1 MSSTN
6 IYLIEVLTAFKIIIM
21 SLLFSDEI
29 ISLNKGRN
37 DPQTIKEEEEEII
50 ITTVR
55 KDDEENNGRWTKSFV
70 DKKLR

>member
-1 MSSTN
+1 
-6 IYLIEVLTAFKIIIM
+6 M

-37 DPQTIKEEEEEII
+37 DPQTVKEEEEEEII
-50 ITTVR
+50 ITTGR
-55 KDDEENNGRWTKSFV
+55 KDDEENNGQWTKSFV

>member
-1 MSSTN
+1 MT
-6 IYLIEVLTAFKIIIM
+6 
-21 SLLFSDEI
+21 LLFSDEI

-37 DPQTIKEEEEEII
+37 DPQTVEEEEII
-50 ITTVR
+50 ITTGR

>member
-1 MSSTN
+1 
-6 IYLIEVLTAFKIIIM
+6 M

-37 DPQTIKEEEEEII
+37 DPQTVKEEEEMI
-50 ITTVR
+50 ITNGR
-55 KDDEENNGRWTKSFV
+55 KDDEENNGQWTKSFV